1 MLMLQWSA
9 EWELQTHTKEACWRS
24 GAVASPDSID
34 QFCSPALTHEQKV
47 RNWLLEREPR
57 ISRTKS
63 KCWWWWSKVFL
74 REWKKKLLPQL
85 MAIKHF
91 SCLFSSCWTFLFI
104 HIDRWC
110 AVMFA
115 LSRIRDLYCAHCI
128 MFSSIIER
136 ENWVTFEIQ
145 IMIPERIIS
154 PAIDHHE
161 EKCLSESCVWSV
173 RSTRNFYYVISRF
186 QLQNYSL
193 AQAES
198 ASKQTKST
206 TFELGIKSNHHYKS
220 RFQDYG
226 KI

>member
-154 PAIDHHE
+154 PAIDHHQGKVFE
-161 EKCLSESCVWSV
+161 WILCVERPIYTKFLLCNFSF
-173 RSTRNFYYVISRF
+173 STAELFSRASRECEQTNEINNIRTGNQIKSPLQIKISR
-186 QLQNYSL
+186 LW
-193 AQAES
+193 
-198 ASKQTKST
+198 
-206 TFELGIKSNHHYKS
+206 
-220 RFQDYG
+220 
-226 KI
+226 